1 MDQASLHIINNMN
14 NNFFYTL
21 PIQKPTIGFEYE
33 KSEGTNA
40 TGYFAMVNDY
50 TLATLP
56 DGKEQ
61 FVNDM
66 VALGET
72 NYPVI
77 LEYDISSVVDGKL
90 GVPGIFKLIGHPEN
104 TQQIVDEMSGVLGIK
119 TEKLP
124 DLPSGTIYTH
134 CGAFL
139 GRNAPGLRLNVGGG
153 PHNIKQFILDN
164 GGNPYWFDQFEHYH
178 AGYLASFDLIDGEVR
193 KMRLEIHPS
202 VRCREI
208 PELVNDPWAKEVWD
222 DFESNIKDVFSNDIP
237 SHYSISH
244 FKVDA
249 SDDLQTDYMKLYT
262 HCSW

>member
-1 MDQASLHIINNMN
+1 MN

-33 KSEGTNA
+33 KAEGSSA

-56 DGKEQ
+56 EGREQ

-77 LEYDISSVVDGKL
+77 LEYDASAVVDGKL
-90 GVPGIFKLIGHPEN
+90 GHPGVFKMIGHPEN
-104 TQQIVDEMSGVLGIK
+104 TQRIVDEMSEVVGIH

-124 DLPSGTIYTH
+124 ELPSGTIYTH

-139 GRNAPGLRLNVGGG
+139 GRDLTGIRLNVGGG
-153 PHNIKQFILDN
+153 PHNIRQFIVN
-164 GGNPYWFDQFEHYH
+164 HGGNPYWFDKFEHYH
-178 AGYLASFDLIDGEVR
+178 ASYIASFDLIDGEI
-193 KMRLEIHPS
+193 KKLRLEIYS
-202 VRCREI
+202 SMQCREV
-208 PELVNDPWAKEVWD
+208 PELVNDPWAKEVWADVENNIQSAYAD
-222 DFESNIKDVFSNDIP
+222 DLP
-237 SHYSISH
+237 RHYAISH

-249 SDDLQTDYMKLYT
+249 SNEPQTDYMKMYIQ
-262 HCSW
+262 CSW